1 MVPQRVNAYNG
12 QGQASG
18 AGLGTSTVLGVPAQ
32 ALEANI
38 FDEIEAVVELND
50 DDTAAA
56 KSVSFQ
62 PVTKDTA
69 DGSDLTSGEGWTDVG
84 DPIVVPIETTVGGTE
99 AAVNG
104 IASARIHTRQFSGKF
119 AHIEAT
125 ITHSDAGANTV
136 TVQAVLV
143 GVSQTVDPIVA

>member
-1 MVPQRVNAYNG
+1 MVPQRVNGYNG
-12 QGQASG
+12 QGNAQPSS
-18 AGLGTSTVLGVPAQ
+18 GTSTVVGLPAQ

-38 FDEIEAVVELND
+38 YDEIEAVVELSD

-62 PVTKDTA
+62 PVTKATA
-69 DGSDLTSGEGWTDVG
+69 DGSDLSTGEGWTAVG

-104 IASARIHTRQFSGKF
+104 IASARIHTRQLEFKYG
-119 AHIEAT
+119 HIQAT
-125 ITHSDAGANTV
+125 ITHSDASGNTV
-136 TVQAVLV
+136 TVQGVLV
-143 GVSQTVDPIVA
+143 GVSKTVDPIVA